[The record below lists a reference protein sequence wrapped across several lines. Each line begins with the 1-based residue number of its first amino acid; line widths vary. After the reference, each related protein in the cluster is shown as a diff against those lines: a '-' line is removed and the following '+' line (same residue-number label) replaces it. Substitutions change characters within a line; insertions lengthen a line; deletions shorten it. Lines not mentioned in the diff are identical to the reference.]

1 MSHTVDGSGFARD
14 PHLRQGERRL
24 AELAAEWRGA
34 AGQPQREQELIA
46 EYHTLMHQL
55 IRLGWDPAVAEL
67 DYEDTL
73 PDELMP
79 EVYLQRHE
87 PVPEPSTAS

>member
-1 MSHTVDGSGFARD
+1 MSHAVTESGFARD
-14 PHLRQGERRL
+14 PQLRQGERRL

-34 AGQPQREQELIA
+34 EGQPQREQTLVA
-46 EYHTLMHQL
+46 EYHALMHQL
-55 IRLGWDPAVAEL
+55 IQLGWDPAVGEL

-79 EVYLQRHE
+79 DVYLHRHE
-87 PVPEPSTAS
+87 RISEPSTAR